1 MKINCIIVDDEP
13 ASRNVL
19 QQYVSDTPSL
29 NLIVACKNAVEAHA
43 TLSHHAVQLMFLDIN
58 MPKISG
64 LQFLK
69 SLPDPPKVIF
79 TTAYP
84 EYAVDGFELNALDYL
99 LKPFSFERFL
109 KAVHRYTFPE
119 ERPISSEHRIL
130 FLKSDK
136 KLYRIP
142 LKDIVYLEA
151 LGDYVKVAFGES
163 SIVVHSTFQKLLDQV
178 ADSNIMRI
186 HRSFAIALDKF
197 DYIDGNQIVVKGQYF
212 SIGKAYKKNLLLRI
226 QA

>member
-13 ASRNVL
+13 ASRAVL
-19 QQYVSDTPSL
+19 QKYIADTDTL
-29 NLIVACKNAVEAHA
+29 DLIAVCKNAVAANAALRNH
-43 TLSHHAVQLMFLDIN
+43 TVQVMFLDIN

-69 SLPDPPKVIF
+69 SLSHPPQVIF

-109 KAVHRYTFPE
+109 KAVNKYTFPE
-119 ERPISSEHRIL
+119 ERSQTAENKIVH
-130 FLKSDK
+130 LKSEK

-142 LKDIVYLEA
+142 LKDLVYLEA
-151 LGDYVKVAFGES
+151 LGDYVRVVFGTS
-163 SIVVHSTFQKLLDQV
+163 SFLVNSTFQNLLEQV
-178 ADSNIMRI
+178 AGANMVRI

-197 DYIDGNQIVVKGQYF
+197 EYIDGNQIVVNGMKLYIEGNCQSANF
-212 SIGKAYKKNLLLRI
+212 EK
-226 QA
+226 